1 MPNPILTDKRFEQAE
16 AEARAGW
23 AAPDPRSANLAA
35 EAALAGQQAPPT
47 HPSLP
52 GTYDRMTMGGVVTA
66 TAVLITLLLVAAA
79 FGWQQV
85 DVVRAGDGTV
95 LATNFPSWLI
105 IPMLV
110 GVGLV
115 FLAVF
120 KPHLAKFVAP
130 VYALTQG
137 LVVGAISAVYE
148 AQWDGIVVQAVG
160 ATLGVFLVTLAMY
173 ALRIVR
179 VTSRFRSTVIAATV
193 GLMVFYLVAFV
204 LSLFGVD
211 FAMFTSPSWFGI
223 GFSVFVAGLAAFNL
237 FLDYDIIERGI
248 AGGAPKSFEWMAS
261 LGLIVTIVWLY
272 LEILRLLGKL
282 RSR

>member
-23 AAPDPRSANLAA
+23 AAPDPRTANLAA

-47 HPSLP
+47 PSLP
-52 GTYDRMTMGGVVTA
+52 STYERMTMGGVVTA
-66 TAVLITLLLVAAA
+66 TAVLLTLVLVGAA

-85 DVVRAGDGTV
+85 DVVKASDGTV
-95 LATNFPSWLI
+95 LSTNFPGWLF
-105 IPMLV
+105 IPMLA
-110 GVGLV
+110 GLGLV
-115 FLAVF
+115 ILAAF
-120 KPHLAKFVAP
+120 KPHLAKFLAP
-130 VYALTQG
+130 IYALTQG

-148 AQWDGIVVQAVG
+148 AQWDGIVLQAVG

-173 ALRIVR
+173 ALRIVK
-179 VTSRFRSTVIAATV
+179 VTNRMRNIVIAATL
-193 GLMVFYLVAFV
+193 GLAVFYLFAFV
-204 LSLFGVD
+204 LSLFGVE
-211 FAMFTSPSWFGI
+211 FSMFTSPSWFGI

-261 LGLIVTIVWLY
+261 LGLIVTIIWLY
-272 LEILRLLGKL
+272 LEILRLLAKL
-282 RSR
+282 RER